1 MTYISSKVLIDFIDD
16 ELSHAYLICTIT
28 SHRFQLY
35 IYEYST
41 DMKGA
46 TIQVIGI
53 ERGNGTTLTR
63 SHNISAINTTPVIVT
78 SCPV

>member
-1 MTYISSKVLIDFIDD
+1 LFG
-16 ELSHAYLICTIT
+16 L
-28 SHRFQLY
+28 QLN

-46 TIQVIGI
+46 TLQVIGI

-63 SHNISAINTTPVIVT
+63 IHNITAVNTNQVST
-78 SCPV
+78 SHT

>member
-1 MTYISSKVLIDFIDD
+1 LFG
-16 ELSHAYLICTIT
+16 L
-28 SHRFQLY
+28 QLN

-46 TIQVIGI
+46 TLQVIGI

-63 SHNISAINTTPVIVT
+63 IHNITAVNTNQVSTSYTQVFFYPTVI
-78 SCPV
+78 PKFYFIQ